1 VSLSL
6 TPPTAQALDL
16 KVKGRLAAA
25 LDNFKQAASPVLDLS
40 ASVSAPVL
48 SLSQPPMALA
58 TTGAAKGM
66 SRAWSW
72 VLALTFLTVLGGGGF
87 YGYGAWQEKQ
97 AQALVAESGLELN
110 EDGLLQALA
119 QGRLDLLQAYDTLG
133 IDAADVPRS
142 IEAAVISG
150 QPTVLTAVLDAG
162 ALLSNEPN
170 AARLLVLAAATDDV
184 ALMQAVLA
192 LTPIQADQV
201 GEVFNEVFKN
211 GHGALFEPLS
221 FAPEV
226 QAYRDPNGFAL
237 VHFAALVS
245 SNEVLGRMREAKVL
259 DIQALANNGTTALHL
274 MVGEDKP
281 QTVEWLLNAG
291 LDPLSA
297 DRSGNTALS
306 MALDASDASTLAVM
320 AKASEAVS
328 RTLITEHALTVL
340 EEGMTAVVDTL
351 LERGWS
357 PQATLSNGWTPLAV
371 AASRNHTA
379 LMERLL
385 SAGVP
390 INATFVL
397 NDVAGVTP
405 LMLAAV
411 NGHEE
416 AVSILLN
423 GGADRTMQASNGASA
438 WALAERQGHAAL
450 VDRLR

>member
-1 VSLSL
+1 MSLSL

-16 KVKGRLAAA
+16 QVKGRLAAA

-40 ASVSAPVL
+40 ASVPAPVL
-48 SLSQPPMALA
+48 SLSQSPMALA

-66 SRAWSW
+66 SRAWVW
-72 VLALTFLTVLGGGGF
+72 LLAVTFLAGLGGAGF
-87 YGYGAWQEKQ
+87 YGHGVWQAKQ
-97 AQALVAESGLELN
+97 AQALLAESGLELN
-110 EDGLLQALA
+110 EDGLLQALE
-119 QGRLDLLQAYDTLG
+119 QGRLDLLKAYGTLDIG
-133 IDAADVPRS
+133 AADVPRS

-150 QPTVLTAVLDAG
+150 QPAVLTAVLDAG
-162 ALLSNEPN
+162 AMLSNEPN

-192 LTPIQADQV
+192 LTPIQTDQV

-221 FAPEV
+221 FSPEV
-226 QAYRDPNGFAL
+226 QAYRDQNGFAL

-245 SNEVLGRMREAKVL
+245 SNEVLGRMREAKAL
-259 DIQALANNGTTALHL
+259 DVQALANNGMSALHL

-291 LDPLSA
+291 LDPLAA

-306 MALDASDASTLAVM
+306 LALDAPDASTLTVM
-320 AKASEAVS
+320 AKASEVVS
-328 RTLITEHALTVL
+328 RTLITEHAQTVL
-340 EEGMTAVVDTL
+340 EGGMTAVVEIL

-357 PQATLSNGWTPLAV
+357 PHAALGNGWTPLAV
-371 AASRNHTA
+371 VASRNHVA

-385 SAGVP
+385 SVGTPV
-390 INATFVL
+390 NATFVL

-438 WALAERQGHAAL
+438 WALAEGQGHSAL
-450 VDRLR
+450 ADRLR